1 MLIFA
6 GLTSLP
12 SWCSAG
18 FAVLSADLQ
27 DSAQNSPKTIKSRN
41 KIQKKSPWAVFC
53 FFIQWDKMII
63 LFIMML
69 IIDLSQVRRHTEFNP
84 DENYAVRDR
93 LVQWHVLYKDPR
105 SHNFQ
110 NCFTT
115 ESFGKILKGSFLFF
129 FSPIR
134 MDSKLK

>member
-1 MLIFA
+1 
-6 GLTSLP
+6 
-12 SWCSAG
+12 
-18 FAVLSADLQ
+18 
-27 DSAQNSPKTIKSRN
+27 
-41 KIQKKSPWAVFC
+41 
-53 FFIQWDKMII
+53 MII
-63 LFIMML
+63 LFIIML
-69 IIDLSQVRRHTEFNP
+69 IIDHTEFNP

-93 LVQWHVLYKDPR
+93 LVQRHVLYKDPR

-115 ESFGKILKGSFLFF
+115 ESFGKIIKGSFLF